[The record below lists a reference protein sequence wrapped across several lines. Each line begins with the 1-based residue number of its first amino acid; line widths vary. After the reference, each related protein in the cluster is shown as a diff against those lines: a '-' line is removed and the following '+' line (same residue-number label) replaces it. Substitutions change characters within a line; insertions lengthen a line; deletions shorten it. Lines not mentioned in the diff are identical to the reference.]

1 MQVDWYY
8 HLLIDSIKV
17 NDWDF
22 LPILRS
28 IKWEI
33 DSNWYPK
40 KIPLP
45 SISLDLHVNYSRFSD
60 DWKTQLNTNIR
71 ILNLNELSILKVLII
86 YFKKKILII
95 IISSNIP
102 KPQAENKLYF
112 ESSFMKSCRKKKS
125 KLQIWPNSNE
135 QCNIEGDLIGKEI
148 FPPFRNFSG

>member
-45 SISLDLHVNYSRFSD
+45 SISLDLHVNYPRFSD
-60 DWKTQLNTNIR
+60 DWKTQLNTNIP

-86 YFKKKILII
+86 YKKI
-95 IISSNIP
+95 NIF
-102 KPQAENKLYF
+102 KHTKT
-112 ESSFMKSCRKKKS
+112 SGRKQVVFWKFIYEELQKTKIKNYKYGQIQMNSVTS
-125 KLQIWPNSNE
+125 KVIL
-135 QCNIEGDLIGKEI
+135 
-148 FPPFRNFSG
+148 